1 MLGKHRSDSRLRIPV
16 ATGPQVGSVRVTSAQ
31 GQQHACSTSR
41 SLDSDLGVGRIRDAA
56 CAGRS
61 VTQASIMLLVHGGP
75 DRRKAEGEHFS
86 R

>member
-1 MLGKHRSDSRLRIPV
+1 MLGKHRSDGRLRVPV
-16 ATGPQVGSVRVTSAQ
+16 ATGPKVGSVRVTSAQ

-41 SLDSDLGVGRIRDAA
+41 SLDSDLGVARIHDAA

-61 VTQASIMLLVHGGP
+61 VTQASIMLLVHGCP
-75 DRRKAEGEHFS
+75 DRRKAEGERIS